1 MCLSKGWWELE
12 NVRIPY
18 LICEHNDCITL
29 AIGGGGPGEGLQ
41 AHSNNLQCESH
52 LSQNTARP
60 SKVLL
65 PEEKPDSLHETERS
79 PLGNTPHSIAS
90 DEDRTNKMIDFA

>member
-1 MCLSKGWWELE
+1 MRQASVRHPMTLFYKRKKGRKAKTKQPNRLSKVACLSKGWWELE

-18 LICEHNDCITL
+18 LICEHDDYITL
-29 AIGGGGPGEGLQ
+29 AIGGGGPREGLQ

-52 LSQNTARP
+52 LSQNTAGP

-65 PEEKPDSLHETERS
+65 CT
-79 PLGNTPHSIAS
+79 
-90 DEDRTNKMIDFA
+90 